1 LLVLK
6 IQWSIASG
14 LSLLSIG
21 LAFRP
26 IARSFLMAKA
36 LLALLDMTSTI
47 HAAIIDLEFF
57 VTQPHELPKLSFD
70 EQKAS
75 ITEWIR
81 SDLYRTACVI
91 DSVEAGMLN
100 AETIGFLTRLSEL
113 LAIAPAAT
121 EAPDLLI
128 VAARL
133 IVHIDARKP
142 QDAKAT
148 WDRLAK
154 MRRAPD
160 PLVHL
165 KPAAI

>member
-1 LLVLK
+1 MLK
-6 IQWSIASG
+6 IRRSIASG
-14 LSLLSIG
+14 LTLLSIG

-26 IARSFLMAKA
+26 IARSFQMAKA

-57 VTQPHELPKLSFD
+57 VPQPQEVPRLSFD

-75 ITEWIR
+75 VIEWIR
-81 SDLYRTACVI
+81 SDLSRTACVVDRI
-91 DSVEAGMLN
+91 EAGMLN
-100 AETIGFLTRLSEL
+100 AETIDFLTRLSAL
-113 LAIAPAAT
+113 IAVAPAA
-121 EAPDLLI
+121 EQAPDLLI

-160 PLVHL
+160 PAMPITL
-165 KPAAI
+165 ATI